1 MRNFSIFMALFC
13 AIVGVGTLE
22 DCQGYCAPAEEE
34 ATIRMIIALVALA
47 GTAFFTYCTFILP
60 EKD

>member
-1 MRNFSIFMALFC
+1 MALFC

-47 GTAFFTYCTFILP
+47 GTTFFTYCTFILP